1 MKLTTNRFVA
11 MVFSVFVVVVCASNA
26 IAQSPQATPPPPT
39 APRSAVFP
47 KSVEKT
53 LTNGL
58 RVIVIP
64 RTQMPLVT
72 AQLLIKSGGE
82 VDPADLS
89 GVADMTASLLTRGT
103 TTKSATQIAEAIEAL
118 GGTLNSGA
126 GWDSS
131 TITTNVMSPRIGQ
144 ALEIIADVARNPSFK
159 DEEIERQRRQTMNGL
174 RSALAT
180 PGAIARFVAARV
192 VFRDS

>member
-11 MVFSVFVVVVCASNA
+11 MFFSVFVVVVCASNS
-26 IAQSPQATPPPPT
+26 IAQSPHATPPPPT
-39 APRSAVFP
+39 APHSAIFP
-47 KSVEKT
+47 KPVEKT
-53 LTNGL
+53 LANGL

-82 VDPADLS
+82 VDPSDLS

-103 TTKSATQIAEAIEAL
+103 STKSATQIAEAIEAI

-131 TITTNVMSPRIGQ
+131 SITTSVMSPRIGQ
-144 ALEIIADVARNPSFK
+144 ALELLADVARNPAFK
-159 DEEIERQRRQTMNGL
+159 DEEIDRLLRQSLYGL
-174 RSALAT
+174 RAALAT
-180 PGAIARFVAARV
+180 PVSIARFGAARV
-192 VFRDS
+192 G